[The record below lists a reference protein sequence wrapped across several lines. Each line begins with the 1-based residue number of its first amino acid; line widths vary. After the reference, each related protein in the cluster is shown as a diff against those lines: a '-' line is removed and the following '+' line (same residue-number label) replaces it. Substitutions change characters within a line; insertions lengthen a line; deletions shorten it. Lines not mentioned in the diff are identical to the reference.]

1 MTEILRIAQ
10 TYEPWLDFWELVVQN
25 VSTIASHT
33 ATNRPLPEA
42 IMATTN
48 WMNNYWKGAGPRL
61 LFLMTFSLPV
71 VILKR

>member
-33 ATNRPLPEA
+33 ATNGPYQKRLWQ
-42 IMATTN
+42 TTN